1 MQKVYQLVL
10 LKIQIY
16 GNLNY
21 YLAIFFLL
29 KAPDRSLDKIS
40 ASIIATLR
48 EELSPAEKLL
58 KAIERNPS

>member
-1 MQKVYQLVL
+1 MQTVNQLVL
-10 LKIQIY
+10 LKIQTY

-29 KAPDRSLDKIS
+29 KAPASSLDEIS

>member
-1 MQKVYQLVL
+1 MPTVYQLVL
-10 LKIQIY
+10 LKIQTY
-16 GNLNY
+16 GNLNH

-29 KAPDRSLDKIS
+29 KAPDSSLDEIS

>member
-1 MQKVYQLVL
+1 MQTVYQLVL
-10 LKIQIY
+10 LKVQTY

-29 KAPDRSLDKIS
+29 KAPDSSLDEIS
-40 ASIIATLR
+40 ASIIASLR

>member
-1 MQKVYQLVL
+1 ML
-10 LKIQIY
+10 LKIETY

-29 KAPDRSLDKIS
+29 KARDSSLDEIS